1 MKIQALPTTYDGV
14 TFRSRTEAR
23 WAMAMTLCGEQWEY
37 EPEGFA
43 LPSGP
48 YLPDFWLPKRKCY
61 AEVKGKPFTEDEREK
76 CVELAQATQCKV
88 LMLDGPPML
97 RCYWLVDPDPRYDP
111 IDVMPWPFKDRG
123 FGGCA
128 FWVAS
133 CGCPLWP
140 SDLSRFDVLS
150 EETWMQECVDV
161 ASIRAVRAKRW
172 A

>member
-1 MKIQALPTTYDGV
+1 MYDGV

-23 WAMAMTLCGEQWEY
+23 WAMAFNLCGERWEY

-43 LPSGP
+43 LECGP
-48 YLPDFWLPKRKCY
+48 YLPDFWFPDRKCY
-61 AEVKGKPFTEDEREK
+61 AEVKGKPFTAAEIEK
-76 CVELAQATQCKV
+76 CEQLSEATGCPV
-88 LMLDGPPML
+88 LMLDGAPRL
-97 RCYWLVDPDPRYDP
+97 RCYWLMHPERGPY
-111 IDVMPWPFKDRG
+111 DVMPWPFDKDRG
-123 FGGCA
+123 FGRGA